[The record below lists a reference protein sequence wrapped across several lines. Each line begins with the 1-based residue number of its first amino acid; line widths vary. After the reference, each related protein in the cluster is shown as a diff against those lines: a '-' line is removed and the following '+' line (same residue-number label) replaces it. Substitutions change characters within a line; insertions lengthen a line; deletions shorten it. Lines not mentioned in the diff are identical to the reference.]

1 MKRLSVFLIALLF
14 IAAVSYAQEI
24 TGEILG
30 KVTLAEDGTPLPG
43 VTVTLTG
50 QTYGVNTFI
59 TTKEGNFRFWKLT
72 PGNYDLK
79 FELQGFKTVIRQA
92 IRVNVLGSA
101 AVNVTMEP
109 GGIEE
114 QVTVI
119 GEVPLINTRKASVS
133 ASYTSDSV
141 TSLPVARRTS
151 EIVNLAPG
159 IMTPHPMIAGQGS
172 AVAHGFGVRHLRG
185 EYSLDG
191 ASYRSTY
198 GAGGMPAGVNT
209 ARVEETQ
216 VTTSGQDISNV
227 QGGATINFVT
237 KRGGNKLAG
246 DAYLAYMATAMQ
258 SDKSLPVSMG
268 PKPATGADP
277 AITYLGYT
285 KRSGVYRT
293 YDYGV
298 SLGGPVLKDHLWFF
312 GSWAVIDPIS
322 QNYYG
327 VPSSRYY
334 NPDMYGKVNF
344 QWGKTTAEVSFAHV
358 DNMALNDQ
366 WFSNSPNNL
375 DRLNPADTFT
385 AQATQ
390 TIWSKLLVS
399 AKFTFFHTKTQTHQA
414 NFVWTGKGDVSYDDG
429 RTYNPPGRYYVF
441 NYFKSPPYNT
451 EANGHWQHYG
461 DQQKRPYLVVEGN
474 FFAESLLGGDHEF
487 KFGFDRNYARFI
499 EEYMAP
505 NQSFIDILPASQST
519 SDIYNAPSGSGANWY
534 WGRLRTYCDRYG
546 EKRSER
552 TGIYFQDIMTYGRLT
567 ATIGARID
575 WHAWAWEPV
584 TYHGL
589 SPADQPVTG
598 WDQWTGPVTV
608 DGGSLSLN
616 PAFSPRITLSY
627 DLTGKGKDLI
637 KLMFASYGGALDN
650 LGFRAGFKKG
660 NTRGEFTMPFY
671 DTNNNMALD
680 WNSSELYWLNLLGR
694 WPSPNDILMMIAKG
708 QAEKPVL
715 EAIYGVGKVPW
726 NKYTYPGWF
735 YMGFSGNPLG
745 NKAPGRDPID
755 FLADDFEPERVT
767 ELLLSYEKMIGSDIS
782 IQVLGAYKKEYNLPW
797 LRGYYGTISNFT
809 LMPINT
815 AIKVGTDP
823 TTGWDMYQRDPKIA
837 NPIGYMMTNYK
848 DTYSNFRGLQFIFT
862 KKLSHK
868 WMGQVSLDLQ
878 DWRYHASRA
887 ELGDSTLFDYY
898 NDAPYQAYQYRS
910 TEPGQ
915 NARWHFKISGLYQLP
930 LGIHL
935 SGFVDAREGYPVNGK
950 WITAYL
956 GQALPAKSDKY
967 GDYRMPTLW
976 YANLTLEKTFIFSE
990 NVSSTVYITGYNVTD
1005 NLITTMINEAK
1016 VPTTINQP
1024 SDVTKPRVF
1033 QVGIRFS
1040 FR

>member
-1 MKRLSVFLIALLF
+1 MKRLSVLLIALLF
-14 IAAVSYAQEI
+14 IAAVSYAQEV
-24 TGEILG
+24 TGEIIG

-72 PGNYDLK
+72 PGNYDMK
-79 FELQGFKTVIRQA
+79 FELQGFKTVNRQG
-92 IRVNVLGSA
+92 IRVNILGSA
-101 AVNVTMEP
+101 AVNVAMEP

-133 ASYTSDSV
+133 ASYTSDTV
-141 TSLPVARRTS
+141 TSLPVARRTAD
-151 EIVNLAPG
+151 IVNLAPG

-172 AVAHGFGVRHLRG
+172 GVAHGFGVRNFLS

-209 ARVEETQ
+209 SRVEETQ

-227 QGGATINFVT
+227 QGGAAINFVT

-246 DAYLAYMATAMQ
+246 EAFLAYMARALQ
-258 SDKSLPVSMG
+258 SDKALPASMG

-277 AITYLGYT
+277 TVAYLGYT
-285 KRSGVYRT
+285 ARSGVYRT
-293 YDYGV
+293 YDYGA
-298 SLGGPVLKDHLWFF
+298 SLGGPLLKDHLWFF
-312 GSWAVIDPIS
+312 GSWAVIDPVS

-375 DRLNPADTFT
+375 DRLNPADTVT
-385 AQATQ
+385 ANVTQ
-390 TIWSKLLVS
+390 TIWSNLLVS
-399 AKFTFFHTKTQTHQA
+399 AKFTFFHTKTQTHQT
-414 NFVWTGKGDVSYDDG
+414 NFVWTGAGDVSYDDG
-429 RTYNPPGRYYVF
+429 RTYNPPNRYYVF

-474 FFAESLLGGDHEF
+474 LFAEGLIGGDHEF

-505 NQSFIDILPASQST
+505 NQTFVDILPASQSS
-519 SDIYNAPSGSGANWY
+519 SDPLNGPSGTGANRY
-534 WGRLRTYCDRYG
+534 WGRIRTYNDRYG

-552 TGIYFQDIMTYGRLT
+552 TGAYLQDIMTYGRFT
-567 ATIGARID
+567 ATIGLRLD

-589 SPADQPVTG
+589 SPADVPVTG

-608 DGGSLSLN
+608 EGGRLPLD
-616 PAFSPRITLSY
+616 PVFSPRVTLSY
-627 DLTGKGKDLI
+627 DLTGKGKDI
-637 KLMFASYGGALDN
+637 VKLMFADYGGALDN
-650 LGFRAGFKKG
+650 LAFRAGFKKG

-671 DTNNNMALD
+671 DLNNNMIPD
-680 WNSSELYWLNLLGR
+680 WNSGELFWLNSLGHY
-694 WPSPNDILMMIAKG
+694 PSPEEINMMVAKG
-708 QAEKPVL
+708 QAEKGPL

-726 NKYTYPGWF
+726 NAYTYPGWF
-735 YMGFSGNPLG
+735 YMAFAGNPAG
-745 NKAPGRDPID
+745 NKASGKLPTD
-755 FLADDFEPERVT
+755 FLAADFEPQRVQ
-767 ELLLSYEKMIGSDIS
+767 EILLSYEKMIGSDIS
-782 IQVLGAYKKEYNLPW
+782 VMVMGAYKKEYNLPW
-797 LRGYYGTISNFT
+797 TRGYYGAIDNYT

-823 TTGWDMYQRDPKIA
+823 TTGWDIYQRDPKIA
-837 NPIGYMMTNYK
+837 NPVGYMITTYK
-848 DTYSNFRGLQFIFT
+848 DTYQDFKGLQLIFS

-868 WMGQVSLDLQ
+868 WMGQASLDLQ
-878 DWRYHASRA
+878 DWRYHQSRA
-887 ELGDSTLFDYY
+887 EQGDSTLFDYY

-930 LGIHL
+930 LGFHL

-956 GQALPAKSDKY
+956 GQTLPAKTDKY
-967 GDYRMPTLW
+967 GDYRMDTMW
-976 YANLTLEKTFIFSE
+976 YANVTLEKTFVFSE
-990 NVSSTVYITGYNVTD
+990 NVTSTVYITGYNITD
-1005 NLITTMINEAK
+1005 NLIGTMINEAK
-1016 VPTTINQP
+1016 QPTTINQP
-1024 SDVTKPRVF
+1024 TDVTKPRVF